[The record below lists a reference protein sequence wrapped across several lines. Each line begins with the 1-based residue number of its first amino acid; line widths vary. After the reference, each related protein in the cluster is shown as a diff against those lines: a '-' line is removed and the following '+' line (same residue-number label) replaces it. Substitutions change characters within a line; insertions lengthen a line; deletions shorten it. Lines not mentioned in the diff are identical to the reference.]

1 MKYIISESQYQ
12 LLLESKIPSW
22 VRRRATKE
30 VLTQYISKG
39 EVEYGML
46 CEDFD
51 TESEYSAAVIRYAIE
66 SIIKEHDSN
75 FYNIFANHEYD
86 DVYDYLRLICKKY
99 FEENLKNIYI
109 ETCGSE

>member
-12 LLLESKIPSW
+12 LLLESKIPPFI
-22 VRRRATKE
+22 RRRATVESLKD
-30 VLTQYISKG
+30 YIAEG

-51 TESEYSAAVIRYAIE
+51 TESEYSDAVIRYAIE
-66 SIIKEHDSN
+66 SIIKEYDSN

-109 ETCGSE
+109 ETCVSE